1 MPCALMEARKD
12 VKCPVVALH
21 LIILGLGLPEDGAR
35 LAGAK
40 PQQSPCLPQLPVL
53 GPHTDP
59 CGFGGFELMFSCLSS
74 KHSYSA
80 SESFMTLYL
89 VLWLSF
95 QGNVGSGLFPEITK
109 RLASPSEFTL
119 QTCSAPPP
127 SPPVRVLSTRGLKGQ
142 HNILKLNSS
151 VPTGLC
157 VLGAE
162 NISRLLKILG
172 PGNLTWVPKE

>member
-1 MPCALMEARKD
+1 MPCALTEARKD

-53 GPHTDP
+53 GPHAAFYVGLGD
-59 CGFGGFELMFSCLSS
+59 LNSCSHAWAASTPTLWAISS
-74 KHSYSA
+74 A
-80 SESFMTLYL
+80 PESFMILYL

-95 QGNVGSGLFPEITK
+95 QGNVGSGVFPGITK

-142 HNILKLNSS
+142 SIYWSLIHQFPLDF
-151 VPTGLC
+151 VF
-157 VLGAE
+157 
-162 NISRLLKILG
+162 
-172 PGNLTWVPKE
+172 